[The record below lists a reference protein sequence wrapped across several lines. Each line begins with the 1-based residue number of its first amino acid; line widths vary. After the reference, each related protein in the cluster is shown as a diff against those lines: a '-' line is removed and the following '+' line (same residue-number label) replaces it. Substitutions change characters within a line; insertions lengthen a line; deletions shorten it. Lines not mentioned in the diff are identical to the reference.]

1 MQLLEIEKEL
11 SGAERGTALERH
23 DAVLAGLERRIAD
36 ALRVGLP
43 PDDFSR
49 VEQLREAN
57 LVARKILRISARE
70 GGMQESVS
78 NK

>member
-11 SGAERGTALERH
+11 GGAGRDAALARH
-23 DAVLAGLERRIAD
+23 DAVLAELEQRIAG
-36 ALRVGLP
+36 ALRTGLP
-43 PDDFSR
+43 PDEFSR

-70 GGMQESVS
+70 GGRKKE
-78 NK
+78 

>member
-11 SGAERGTALERH
+11 GGSERDVAFARH
-23 DAVLAGLERRIAD
+23 DAVLAGLESRIAD
-36 ALRVGLP
+36 AMRSGLP

-57 LVARKILRISARE
+57 IVARKILRISVRE
-70 GGMQESVS
+70 AGE
-78 NK
+78 